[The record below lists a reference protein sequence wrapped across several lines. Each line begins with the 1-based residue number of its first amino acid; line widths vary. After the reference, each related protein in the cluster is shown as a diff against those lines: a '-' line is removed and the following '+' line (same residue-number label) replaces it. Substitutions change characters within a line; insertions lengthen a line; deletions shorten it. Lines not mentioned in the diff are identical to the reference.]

1 MADLCT
7 WLARRSWRPD
17 ITCRYAIAIVF
28 ALPLAAQAAP
38 CQSYPAAAARA
49 LKPRVEALRL
59 VEREAADRMQGFD
72 TRPYAYLAGQA
83 RAAADAI
90 GEARALAAED
100 ELAKCPAAVAHVRR
114 VCGSAA
120 RALALALDEQASG
133 GVSRISRQIYAQAM
147 PICEGLI
154 SLSPLRTPYRASE

>member
-1 MADLCT
+1 MRA
-7 WLARRSWRPD
+7 SG
-17 ITCRYAIAIVF
+17 AIAV
-28 ALPLAAQAAP
+28 AMLLATGSQAGAGS
-38 CQSYPAAAARA
+38 CRDYPAAAARA

-59 VEREAADRMQGFD
+59 VESEAADRMQGFD